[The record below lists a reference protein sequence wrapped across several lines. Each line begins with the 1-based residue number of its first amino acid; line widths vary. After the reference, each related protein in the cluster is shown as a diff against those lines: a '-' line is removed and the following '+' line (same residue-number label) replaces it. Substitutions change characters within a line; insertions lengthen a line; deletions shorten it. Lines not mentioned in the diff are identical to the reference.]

1 MNGDILVV
9 DDTPANIRLFEA
21 ILTTHGHTVRS
32 ADNGADALAVIRGDA
47 PPDVVLLDIQMEG
60 MDGYEVCRQIRA
72 DERSA
77 MLPVIMVTA
86 SGNDEKVHS
95 LESGADDFIA
105 RPFDQAELLARV
117 RSLLRIKRYHDT
129 VLGQSAEL
137 AAWNRLLEE
146 QVNEQV
152 EEVQRLQRLRRFL
165 SANVAD
171 AVISSGD
178 ESLLEPH
185 RREVAVVFCD
195 LRGFTHFA
203 SAAEPEEVLVALQS
217 YHEVIGDVVRRHSA
231 TVGYFAGDG
240 VMMFFNDPFP
250 CTDPALRAVTA
261 AAELR
266 DAMQVFA
273 QRWEQRGHRLGIG
286 AGVTFGFATLGLIGF
301 EGRYE
306 YTAIG
311 PMVNLAARLCD
322 EARSGEILLGQR
334 AFAAVQDRV
343 RATAR
348 GEVQL
353 RGIDGLTPLLAYDGI
368 EGGAP
373 PAMPEHQQEH
383 VPPPA
388 LLAGDLDSSA
398 GRVVATMPGGGAPVP
413 GVPVGGAPGPE
424 GVLDFRVLGPLEVT
438 VAGAAVPLR
447 GVKVRE
453 LLSLL
458 LLHRGRVVSVD
469 RLAEEL
475 WTGEPPAAATAALRV
490 YVSRLRKLLSAA
502 GHERMLV
509 THPSAYQLDAP
520 DDALDVVRFQVLADQ
535 GRAAMA
541 AGDAARARELLR
553 AATALWR
560 GAAYQDIAGTPSAE
574 AESVRLEESRLEAVE
589 DCVEAELACGNHRSV
604 LGELQALV
612 AAHPLRER
620 LWSQRMTALYRS
632 GRQPEALAAY
642 QEFRHHLAEELGL
655 DPSPDLA
662 QLHAAI
668 LSRSD
673 ELEPAP

>member
-1 MNGDILVV
+1 VNGDILVV

-21 ILTTHGHTVRS
+21 ILTTHGYSVRS
-32 ADNGADALAVIRGDA
+32 ATNGPDALSVIASDR

-165 SANVAD
+165 SANVAE

-185 RREVAVVFCD
+185 RREVALLFCD

-203 SAAEPEEVLVALQS
+203 AVAEPEEVLVALQA
-217 YHEVIGDVVRRHSA
+217 YHQVIGEIVKRHSA
-231 TVGYFAGDG
+231 TVGFFAGDG

-250 CTDPALRAVTA
+250 CEDPALRAITA

-266 DAMQVFA
+266 DGMRIFVD
-273 QRWEQRGHRLGIG
+273 RWEQRGHTLGIG

-322 EARSGEILLGQR
+322 EAKAGEILLGQR
-334 AFAAVQDRV
+334 AVAAVQNEVRV
-343 RATAR
+343 TLR
-348 GEVQL
+348 GEAQL
-353 RGIDGLTPLLAYDGI
+353 RGIDGATPLWSLDALV
-368 EGGAP
+368 GAASP
-373 PAMPEHQQEH
+373 PAQVPAGAMPAET
-383 VPPPA
+383 VAAPA
-388 LLAGDLDSSA
+388 AGASRA
-398 GRVVATMPGGGAPVP
+398 ATASGPAARGGG
-413 GVPVGGAPGPE
+413 
-424 GVLDFRVLGPLEVT
+424 LDFRVLGPLEVL
-438 VAGAAVPLR
+438 VAGESVPLR

-475 WTGEPPAAATAALRV
+475 WTGEPPTAATAALRV
-490 YVSRLRKLLSAA
+490 YVSRLRKLLSGA
-502 GHERMLV
+502 GEERLLV

-520 DDALDVVRFQVLADQ
+520 DDALDLVRFEALVAQ
-535 GRAAMA
+535 GRAALQ
-541 AGDAARARELLR
+541 AGDPGQARPVLRE
-553 AATALWR
+553 AIGMWR
-560 GAAYQDIAGTPSAE
+560 GSAYQDIASTPSAE

-589 DCVEAELACGNHRSV
+589 DCMDAELACGNHRSV

-612 AAHPLRER
+612 CAHPLRER
-620 LWSQRMTALYRS
+620 LWSQRMTALYRAD
-632 GRQPEALAAY
+632 RQPEALAAF
-642 QEFRHHLAEELGL
+642 QEFRQHLAEEMGL
-655 DPSPDLA
+655 DPSPALT

-668 LSRSD
+668 LSRAP

>member
-1 MNGDILVV
+1 MNGDVLVV
-9 DDTPANIRLFEA
+9 DDTAANVRLFEA
-21 ILTTHGHTVRS
+21 ILTTHGHTVRAAS
-32 ADNGADALAVIRGDA
+32 NGPDALAIIASDA
-47 PPDVVLLDIQMEG
+47 PPDLVLLDIQMDG
-60 MDGYEVCRQIRA
+60 MDGYEVCRRIRA
-72 DERSA
+72 DERTT

-185 RREVAVVFCD
+185 RREVALLFCD

-217 YHEVIGDVVRRHSA
+217 YHEVIGEIVKRHSA

-250 CTDPALRAVTA
+250 CADPALRAVTA

-266 DAMQVFA
+266 DAMQLFA
-273 QRWEQRGHRLGIG
+273 DRWQQRGHRLGIG

-322 EARSGEILLGQR
+322 EAHAGEILVGQR
-334 AFAAVQDRV
+334 ALAAVQDRIRV
-343 RATAR
+343 LAR
-348 GEVQL
+348 GEVEL
-353 RGIDGLTPLLAYDGI
+353 RGIDGMTPLWAFDGLV
-368 EGGAP
+368 GAVSPAAGATAPKPPVPSQGAGAP
-373 PAMPEHQQEH
+373 QNAS
-383 VPPPA
+383 A
-388 LLAGDLDSSA
+388 GTGDLDRAA
-398 GRVVATMPGGGAPVP
+398 GHAFGMPPSRSG
-413 GVPVGGAPGPE
+413 
-424 GVLDFRVLGPLEVT
+424 LDFRVLGPLEVS
-438 VAGAAVPLR
+438 VANAAVPLR

-490 YVSRLRKLLSAA
+490 YVSRLRKLLSGA
-502 GHERMLV
+502 GQERLLV

-520 DDALDVVRFQVLADQ
+520 DDALDVVRFETLAGQ
-535 GRAAMA
+535 GRAALRSGDPSA
-541 AGDAARARELLR
+541 AVQLLR
-553 AATALWR
+553 AATGLWR
-560 GAAYQDIAGTPSAE
+560 GAAYQDIATTPSAE
-574 AESVRLEESRLEAVE
+574 ADSVRLEESRLEAVE
-589 DCVEAELACGNHRSV
+589 DCIEAELACGNHRSV

-612 AAHPLRER
+612 GAHPLRER
-620 LWSQRMTALYRS
+620 LWSQRMTALYRA
-632 GRQPEALAAY
+632 GRQPEALGAY
-642 QEFRHHLAEELGL
+642 QEFRQHLADELGL
-655 DPSPDLA
+655 DPSPELA

-668 LSRSD
+668 LSRSA
-673 ELEPAP
+673 ELEPTH